1 MRRRTGRSQDVR
13 PESIDTWRARSRDA
27 GFDSGARAGVRR
39 RRQDRRAHRHERSG
53 VDADRPGLGDGGAD
67 GDRRFRRQGAG
78 QADQPDRRRPS
89 AEAGYRRRH
98 RAALVR
104 RRPGRSDRRR
114 AGVGGRACGAERRQR
129 KEEAVH
135 HAFDRRRGFPR
146 QVLLALRDAVGVR
159 HPRARGR
166 HRAGSGQARRR
177 QLVLH
182 HRRLCVRP
190 FARTRR
196 LDRDH
201 GQWRQGAGLGEAAA
215 RDAGSVV
222 LRAAGAGLQGQDHRH
237 RRRPAQQHERDQDR
251 LANSASSRAA
261 SRWRRCWR

>member
-1 MRRRTGRSQDVR
+1 MFAGNLSRIYQA
-13 PESIDTWRARSRDA
+13 WRARGRDA
-27 GFDSGARAGVRR
+27 GIDGRARAGIGRCG
-39 RRQDRRAHRHERSG
+39 QDRRPHRHERSG
-53 VDADRPGLGDGGAD
+53 LDADRPGLGHRGAN

-78 QADQPDRRRPS
+78 QADQRDRRRPS

-104 RRPGRSDRRR
+104 RRTGRPDRRR
-114 AGVGGRACGAERRQR
+114 AGVGGRPRGAERRQR

-135 HAFDRRRGFPR
+135 HPFHRHRGFPR
-146 QVLLALRDAVGVR
+146 QVLLALCDAVGVR

-166 HRAGSGQARRR
+166 HRAGRGQARRR

-190 FARTRR
+190 FAGTRR
-196 LDRDH
+196 LHRDH
-201 GQWRQGAGLGEAAA
+201 RERRQGAGLGEAAA
-215 RDAGSVV
+215 RHARSVV
-222 LRAAGAGLQGQDHRH
+222 VRAAGAGLQGQDHRH

-251 LANSASSRAA
+251 LASSASSRAA
-261 SRWRRCWR
+261 SRWRHCWR